1 MTLTFDDVGFR
12 FSPSQPL
19 IESLSFVAAAG
30 HVTAITGPSG
40 SGKSTVLF
48 LAGLLLRPERGSI
61 LHSGRDSS
69 GLTDAERSRFRAERV
84 GFVFQDALLDRSRSV
99 IDNVLEGALYRGDR
113 RCQLRARAI
122 ELMGSHGLDIEPSR
136 RAVDLSGGQAQR
148 IALCRAL
155 LGSPALVLADEPTGN
170 LDDANAGAVIDS
182 LRSAAQL
189 GATVVVATH
198 DAKVLAECD
207 HEVGL

>member
-1 MTLTFDDVGFR
+1 MTLTFIDVGFR
-12 FSPSQPL
+12 FTPSQPL
-19 IESLSFVAAAG
+19 IESLSFEAAAG

-113 RCQLRARAI
+113 RRPLRARAV

-182 LRSAAQL
+182 LRSAAQI